1 MSDVLSD
8 VAGGLAAGAPHDYP
22 TETLR
27 ALVHTLPRPAPD
39 APAATWQAVVRGG
52 LDAFSVLDP
61 RDGLQAMFALQ
72 VIAASVG
79 AADAYRLAFAP
90 DATAAEAAKQRAS
103 AVALT
108 RAEAASMR
116 LLAQQRKQPPVP
128 ARDWGEVVGDL
139 ATDWQVEPGRPT
151 EAVAAAGAKPA
162 TGSKPAAAQPEEI
175 VRWFD
180 EVPDD
185 ELAAYDEKVR
195 RLAAGEPLLPEPPG
209 PRRIYLHK
217 PDDYARRW
225 KPDPKNFE
233 HYPGWENMSMAE
245 RRAFF
250 GYTYDGPVAPVSM
263 LSPESQAAAAAEEAA
278 AAAAGT
284 AETEQDQP
292 EVTEPHTP

>member
-1 MSDVLSD
+1 MIEVRFMSDFSSD
-8 VAGGLAAGAPHDYP
+8 PAALAPAPYDVP
-22 TETLR
+22 IETLR
-27 ALVHTLPRPAPD
+27 GLVRTLPRPAPD
-39 APAATWQAVVRGG
+39 APAATWQGVVQGG
-52 LDAFSVLDP
+52 LDAFTALDA
-61 RDGLQAMFALQ
+61 RDGQQAQLAVQ
-72 VIAASVG
+72 VIAAG
-79 AADAYRLAFAP
+79 AAATDAYRLAFAP
-90 DATAAEAAKQRAS
+90 GATAAEAAKQRAS

-108 RAEAASMR
+108 RAGATVMR
-116 LLAQQRKQPPVP
+116 ALVQQRKQPPVP
-128 ARDWGEVVGDL
+128 VRDWGAMVGEL
-139 ATDWQVEPGRPT
+139 AADWQADPGRPA
-151 EAVAAAGAKPA
+151 EAVAGVGAKPA
-162 TGSKPAAAQPEEI
+162 AGQPEEI